1 MSQWN
6 FRQPS
11 LIPQIDEVPNPA
23 SDHQQAED
31 CNQPSEN
38 SRAHIEPPLS
48 MRMIASH
55 HLECNRKLV
64 YKSLPA
70 SWSALF
76 EAAAGFAAAD
86 CRWHTGECAGMAR
99 GSEDIGVCHLA
110 RSDFVAGRLFACRYC
125 YRLAYASQQESAHQ
139 QDPNAAGRKP
149 EHA

>member
-31 CNQPSEN
+31 SNQPSEN

-48 MRMIASH
+48 RRMIASH

-86 CRWHTGECAGMAR
+86 VNTAFAPTAGFSRAQ
-99 GSEDIGVCHLA
+99 GKVEDDG
-110 RSDFVAGRLFACRYC
+110 
-125 YRLAYASQQESAHQ
+125 
-139 QDPNAAGRKP
+139 
-149 EHA
+149 